1 MHCAQTAFTPE
12 SSPHDSHE
20 YQWLWLDN
28 GLPVLVA
35 HNPQLTQSAAA
46 FAVNAGHF
54 QDPEDAAGVAH
65 FLEHMLFL
73 GSAPHPE
80 PDAFAKAIQASN
92 GHYNAWTA
100 TEHTN
105 YYLTVR
111 PDRFESI
118 LSHFCSLF
126 TQPLLANEWVEKE
139 RQSIEAEYQ
148 LKRQDEL
155 RRLYEVHKITA
166 NPKHPFAKFSVG
178 NATTL
183 ADLPDLPV
191 RQRLHD
197 FWQNYYTAANAA
209 LVLIGPQSIAE
220 LSELASTFD
229 ALPRSRLPE
238 PLPEQP
244 IYLPEQLGCQ
254 IHVRPIKD
262 ASRLLVTFSFPE
274 INSDYLHKTTS
285 FIAHLLGDEGPG
297 SLCHLLRKK
306 HWISELSAGGGMSGY
321 NFKDFNLNLMLTDL
335 GLEHID
341 DILQTCYH
349 YIRVV
354 AQQGLRDDIYAERQQ
369 MQALNYRFPESQRPI
384 DLAAQLAINM
394 LHYHPQHVISGDYRM
409 DGLRHQFASRL
420 LAEMTPERSR
430 ITIIHRQVETSQ
442 VGHYYGAEYHIQP
455 LSAAQLE
462 LFRTAPVDAEA
473 LQPPQPNPYI
483 PKRVE
488 PLPLESNTDRVNSK
502 SLLSNTS
509 VNTEPRDERSG
520 YWPAKLTSTSSDVAT
535 GVELWHLQDATF
547 REPQAHIYL
556 SLRLPMTT
564 ANARNNAISRIW
576 CELALE
582 ELNENFYAA
591 EVAGMHFN
599 LYPQQSGVTLHLAG
613 FSDQQA
619 ELFKA
624 LMQRL
629 NAHRSTEQQF
639 LTVRNQLAREWQAM
653 NQNKPINHLFALLHH
668 QLQYGAYTAQELAK
682 SIDDLD
688 FELYC
693 NLLPGML
700 RDAQATILVH
710 GDMTAETAQDLAS
723 WVNASLPIV
732 AEPRLQVQRTVK
744 RLSSGVITTKF
755 NSQHPDHACA
765 LFVQGQ
771 TTDLQEKA
779 SFLIINQLLGPRFFN
794 QLRTQEQLGYLV
806 GSSYVPMHGLPG
818 LLCYIQS
825 PHSDPEALNS
835 AMEKFLSEFSAILAQ
850 LSEEEFANAQQSVI
864 RQMQEAAPSLRVRAQ
879 RYWGAI
885 INNNAHFGLASEIC
899 ATVDV
904 LSLPHIRSFFQ
915 SRFHDE
921 RCVMSLQSCSR

>member
-1 MHCAQTAFTPE
+1 MHCAQNAFTPE

-28 GLPVLVA
+28 GLPVLLA

-54 QDPEDAAGVAH
+54 QDPQDAAGVAH

-73 GSAPHPE
+73 GSNPFPDPE
-80 PDAFAKAIQASN
+80 AFAQAIQAAS

-111 PDRFESI
+111 PDRFEPI
-118 LSHFCSLF
+118 LEHFCSLF
-126 TQPLLANEWVEKE
+126 TQPLLASEWVEKE

-148 LKRQDEL
+148 LKRNDEL

-166 NPKHPFAKFSVG
+166 NPLHPFAKFSVG

-191 RQRLHD
+191 RQRLFD
-197 FWQNYYTAANAA
+197 YWQTYYTAANAA

-220 LSELASTFD
+220 LTALAQVFAS
-229 ALPRSRLPE
+229 LPRSRLPE
-238 PLPEQP
+238 PMPEQP
-244 IYLPEQLGCQ
+244 IYLPEQLGCK
-254 IHVRPIKD
+254 IFVRPLKD
-262 ASRLLVTFSFPE
+262 ASRLIVTFSFPE

-285 FIAHLLGDEGPG
+285 FIAHILGDEGRG
-297 SLCHLLRKK
+297 SLCHLLRSK

-321 NFKDFNLNLMLTDL
+321 NFKDFNLNMMLTDL

-384 DLAAQLAINM
+384 DLAAQLVINM

-430 ITIIHRQVETSQ
+430 ITVIHRSVETNQ
-442 VGHYYGAEYHIQP
+442 MGHYYGAEYTIQP
-455 LSAAQLE
+455 LTPEQLE
-462 LFRTAPVDAEA
+462 YFRQAPADASE

-483 PKRVE
+483 PQRIE
-488 PLPLESNTDRVNSK
+488 PLPLDQHSATHAGTKN
-502 SLLSNTS
+502 
-509 VNTEPRDERSG
+509 DERSG
-520 YWPAKLTSTSSDVAT
+520 YWPSLKSSSTSEKQT

-582 ELNENFYAA
+582 ELNERFYAA

-613 FSDQQA
+613 FSDRQS

-624 LMQRL
+624 LMQSL

-668 QLQYGAYTAQELAK
+668 QLQYGAYTAQELAA
-682 SIDDLD
+682 SIEDLD

-700 RDAQATILVH
+700 RDAQATLLAH
-710 GDMTAETAQDLAS
+710 GDIDEKTAQELAH
-723 WVNASLPIV
+723 WVETTLPIV

-744 RLSSGVITTKF
+744 RLSSGVVSTKF
-755 NSQHPDHACA
+755 SSQHSDHACA

-771 TTDLQEKA
+771 TTEITEKA
-779 SFLIINQLLGPRFFN
+779 SFLILNQLLGPRFFN
-794 QLRTQEQLGYLV
+794 RLRTQEQLGYLV

-818 LLCYIQS
+818 LLCYVQS
-825 PHSDPEALNS
+825 PHSSPAVLNE
-835 AMEKFLSEFSAILAQ
+835 AMEAFLADFNQVLEQ
-850 LSEEEFANAQQSVI
+850 LSEDEFTSAQHSVI

-885 INNNAHFGLASEIC
+885 INNNANFGLANDIC
-899 ATVDV
+899 HTVEV
-904 LSLPHIRSFFQ
+904 LTLPQIQAFFQ
-915 SRFHDE
+915 RRFLSE
-921 RCVMSLQSCSR
+921 RCAMTLQSCSHTE